1 MNTPVFP
8 KLDEQILNEYAKD
21 SDNPNYEAYT
31 GIILDPED
39 NIFKTI
45 SGHFTD
51 KKDFYEKLTARGY
64 IVRKVFEKKV
74 FDWIEK
80 NAKDTL
86 EAYLMFSTAFSKWK
100 GNNMLN
106 SYYTKLLNDIP
117 QLNRERVKGNPNTK
131 GSAKESINLTE
142 EDDIRRSYLQYSGDN
157 PEGSKM
163 KVSLIPIAKISK
175 KINDIDTEVIEQPLN
190 KEASFD
196 KYKFTIPQAPIDN
209 EKTLAEFLKSNDKF
223 ILDAS
228 QEMLKPKYDEE
239 GRIINGAKA
248 DPSLL
253 SDKYPIDKYLVKIN
267 DRFVT
272 DKNQKPIEIKKVSFL
287 NWKDNL
293 MTSSGEKA
301 KMSNSNLGL
310 RNAGIIYNQN
320 RQKAIDTANL
330 FMGDYDRYDNTMK
343 ASEKTLND
351 LKFNLNQR
359 IFNDPKWVLG
369 ISNQNLKPVNLT
381 QQINALRSNGVIRN
395 SQDSYEDKIESDQL
409 KYNELK
415 QDKAIISNGKK
426 GSKEVE
432 EVYEKYGI
440 DSNSTTS
447 NIDILTLI
455 NNKMQNILHDY
466 DPLSAEAQ
474 KNAGLM
480 DIINKKFN
488 NMGYDTAQAAYDKL
502 VFDLHATDDISLGSD
517 EKKNRAFKARVLR
530 AALDQVLSKKPDSD
544 NTDSKPNEKNTLNKK
559 ERALTNQKLTLQKAK
574 DLLAQLNQVKQD
586 DHTKIKNM
594 VNRTDTS
601 DIENK
606 IKNLEAS
613 IEQNEIELANLK
625 NKKSTNSNK
634 EKTDE
639 SFVDFIKSLKEE
651 HIPVVDDP
659 TCVKY
664 VNYNATQSYANQPVD
679 GVITNPGAIPT
690 SGQYMYEEDQ
700 GTEQWGWAHTE
711 LNQELFDG
719 TRLKSDVREAL
730 LKIAEKFE
738 TSLGINLKPVDVYFT
753 GSSANY
759 NYNDASDID
768 LHLVYDFEEIGIN
781 AEILIKYFIAK
792 KQVFNNDYNI
802 TVKNIPVEVG
812 VENLNDPI
820 VASAVYSLTKDS
832 WLLEPGYANRLL
844 PQIDMHYYYDL
855 VQKIEDAIETHDSKE
870 IGKVWDKLYE
880 IRKKSLANEGE
891 YGKGNA
897 IFKKLRNL
905 GYLDRLKKA
914 YYSNASE
921 ELSLESLKE
930 I

>member
-8 KLDEQILNEYAKD
+8 KLDEQILNEYTKD

-31 GIILDPED
+31 GIVLDPED

-45 SGHFTD
+45 SGHFAD

-80 NAKDTL
+80 NAKNTL

-106 SYYTKLLNDIP
+106 SYYTRLLNDIP
-117 QLNRERVKGNPNTK
+117 QLNRERIKGNPNTR
-131 GSAKESINLTE
+131 GSTKESINLT

-163 KVSLIPIAKISK
+163 KVSLIPVAKISK
-175 KINDIDTEVIEQPLN
+175 KINDTDTEVFEQPLN

-196 KYKFTIPQAPIDN
+196 KYKFTIPQTPIDN
-209 EKTLAEFLKSNDKF
+209 EKVLAEFLKSNDRF

-253 SDKYPIDKYLVKIN
+253 SDKYPIDKYLIKIN
-267 DRFVT
+267 DKFVT
-272 DKNQKPIEIKKVSFL
+272 DKNKNPIEIKKVSFL

-301 KMSNSNLGL
+301 KLSNSNLGL
-310 RNAGIIYNQN
+310 RNASIAYNQN
-320 RQKAIDTANL
+320 KQKAIDTANL

-343 ASEKTLND
+343 TNKEKLSG

-359 IFNDPKWVLG
+359 IFNDPKWILG
-369 ISNQNLKPVNLT
+369 VSNQNLKPVDLN
-381 QQINALRSNGVIRN
+381 QQINTLKLNGVIRS
-395 SQDSYEDKIESDQL
+395 SQDKYEDQIESDQL

-432 EVYEKYGI
+432 EVYKKYGI

-447 NIDILTLI
+447 NVDILTLI
-455 NNKMQNILHDY
+455 NSKMENILHNY
-466 DPLSAEAQ
+466 NPLSAEAQ
-474 KNAGLM
+474 KNTGLM
-480 DIINKKFN
+480 DMINKKFDRID
-488 NMGYDTAQAAYDKL
+488 YDTAQALYDQL
-502 VFDLHATDDISLGSD
+502 VFDLHATNDISLGSD
-517 EKKNRAFKARVLR
+517 EKKNKAFKARVLQ
-530 AALDQVLSKKPDSD
+530 AALDQVLSKKPDS
-544 NTDSKPNEKNTLNKK
+544 NETDSKSNNKNTLNKK
-559 ERALTNQKLTLQKAK
+559 ERALQNQKLTLQKAK
-574 DLLAQLNQVKQD
+574 DLLAQLNQIQQD
-586 DHTKIKNM
+586 NSQTKSLI
-594 VNRTDTS
+594 NRTDTS
-601 DIENK
+601 NIENK
-606 IKNLEAS
+606 IKDLEIS
-613 IEQNEIELANLK
+613 IAQNETELTNLK
-625 NKKSTNSNK
+625 NKQTDNPNK
-634 EKTDE
+634 EKTSE
-639 SFVDFIKSLKEE
+639 SLVGFIKSLKEE
-651 HIPVVDDP
+651 CIPVVDDP

-664 VNYNATQSYANQPVD
+664 VNYNASQSYANQPVD

-700 GTEQWGWAHTE
+700 GVEQWGWAHTE
-711 LNQELFDG
+711 LNQELFDS
-719 TRLKSDVREAL
+719 THLKADVREAL

-738 TSLGINLKPVDVYFT
+738 ASLGINLKPVDIYFT

-768 LHLVYDFEEIGIN
+768 LHLVYDFEQIGIN
-781 AEILIKYFIAK
+781 AEILVKYFIAK

-802 TVKNIPVEVG
+802 TVKGIPVEVG

-844 PQIDMHYYYDL
+844 PQIDMHYYYKL
-855 VQKIEDAIETHDSKE
+855 VQKIEDAIETHNSKE
-870 IGKVWDKLYE
+870 IGKVWDELYE
-880 IRKKSLANEGE
+880 IRKKSLADEGE